1 MTCISWMLLS
11 KAPYL
16 ACLECSPLVCCI
28 NSGGSYDT
36 GGHKGGT
43 HKCLNPQHWDKKSRT
58 SQDQLQTSSTRLC
71 AFIFLL
77 VTFLLVSSFIE
88 EGSALPQCSGFSVLP
103 FLATTQLSLFSQASS
118 VSQPALLNVPAL
130 FFTNVS
136 PHQIQCA
143 VNKLLT

>member
-1 MTCISWMLLS
+1 MTCISWSLLS

-16 ACLECSPLVCCI
+16 ACPECSPLVCCI

-36 GGHKGGT
+36 GG
-43 HKCLNPQHWDKKSRT
+43 PQRKNTQMLKIPSTGIKRAEPAKT
-58 SQDQLQTSSTRLC
+58 SYKPVLPVFV
-71 AFIFLL
+71 FIFLL
-77 VTFLLVSSFIE
+77 VTFLLVSPFIE
-88 EGSALPQCSGFSVLP
+88 EGSPLPQCSGVSVLP
-103 FLATTQLSLFSQASS
+103 FLATTQLSFFSQASS

-143 VNKLLT
+143 LNKLLT